1 MAVKLVESPFS
12 LTGAVGYRITSSE
25 SSDSQDKS
33 PFPLVLGGHM
43 GFQLKSNSRP
53 AELRTL
59 RDGKWPSTIGPMLPW
74 AFIMLYE
81 ARPRAN
87 KDRKAAQAWSL

>member
-12 LTGAVGYRITSSE
+12 LSRAVGSRITSSE

-43 GFQLKSNSRP
+43 GFQLKSASRP
-53 AELRTL
+53 DELGTL

-74 AFIMLYE
+74 AFIMLYW
-81 ARPRAN
+81 ACPRAN
-87 KDRKAAQAWSL
+87 KDRKAA